1 MSTRLD
7 RRDFSCACL
16 LGLACLGLYL
26 STLQLRLFGVD
37 AIGLIGIAAGV
48 DAEIYWHPLYT
59 RCGRLLCQLAPGAD
73 PVQVLRSMSAAGAA
87 AAVSGSYLLCRSF
100 GAARGSS
107 ALATALL
114 AVAPAWWFFATT
126 VEVYP
131 PHVALVVC
139 GALLVRE
146 APRRASLFPLVS
158 GVLAYPLVFLS
169 HQTGILLLPG
179 WAALI
184 LRSQRE
190 RGRATTLVGA
200 LAVCAALALAL
211 ATAIALGNAMRG
223 DGFQLAT
230 ASSSGTIERFHV
242 LMPMHV
248 LREGWFGGLGL
259 LGVLA
264 LGACFARVGVGARD
278 LEAALLVLPSLAFF
292 LWWGPIEKGGYF
304 LATAPF
310 LAAWA
315 ANRLGVPEV
324 PRFPHPLRWC
334 VAALLVAVQ
343 AALALSGLRAHDD
356 GLHPERRVIAV
367 RSALPRGGVLLSA
380 DGVAP
385 DIAIQL
391 RDVREIS
398 LLHFMPY
405 VLEHRPEPRV
415 FVEQMI
421 LPSISA
427 LVASEPAVALDLS
440 YRRHPGEFA
449 LGLIYLDRLED
460 LLAERFL
467 VRRVETHD
475 WPLLLLG
482 APRTP

>member
-7 RRDFSCACL
+7 RRDFSSALL
-16 LGLACLGLYL
+16 LGLACFGLYCG
-26 STLQLRLFGVD
+26 TLQSRLFGVD

-48 DAEIYWHPLYT
+48 DPEIYWHPLYT
-59 RCGRLLCQLAPGAD
+59 RCARILCQLAPGAD
-73 PVQVLRSMSAAGAA
+73 PVHVLRLLSATGAA
-87 AAVSGSYLLCRSF
+87 AAVAGSYLLCRSF
-100 GAARGSS
+100 GAARGAS

-114 AVAPAWWFFATT
+114 AVAPSWWFFATT

-131 PHVALVVC
+131 PHVALVVV

-146 APRRASLFPLVS
+146 APRGAARAPLAW

-184 LRSQRE
+184 LRAQHE
-190 RGRATTLVGA
+190 RGRATTPAGA
-200 LAVCAALALAL
+200 LAVCVALGLALA
-211 ATAIALGNAMRG
+211 AAIALGNAMRG

-248 LREGWFGGLGL
+248 LREGWLGGLAL
-259 LGVLA
+259 LGLLA
-264 LGACFARVGVGARD
+264 LGACFARVRVGARD
-278 LEAALLVLPSLAFF
+278 LEAALLVLPSFAFF

-310 LAAWA
+310 LAAWTA
-315 ANRLGVPEV
+315 SRLGVSEARRP
-324 PRFPHPLRWC
+324 PLALRWC
-334 VAALLVAVQ
+334 VAALLVAAQ
-343 AALALSGLRAHDD
+343 AALALRGLRAHDD
-356 GLHPERRVIAV
+356 GMYPERRVVAV

-405 VLEHRPEPRV
+405 VLEQRPEPRR
-415 FVEQMI
+415 FAEQMI
-421 LPSISA
+421 LPSVSA

-449 LGLIYLDRLED
+449 LGLPYLDGLEEV
-460 LLAERFL
+460 LAERFR
-467 VRRVETHD
+467 VRRVEAHD
-475 WPLLLLG
+475 WPLLLIDG
-482 APRTP
+482 PRTP